1 MRATIHANSLAA
13 YHDGE
18 LGAFTKREQEILRVL
33 GGPGP
38 QITDRTCMK
47 LLGYTDMNAVRPR
60 ITELIAKG
68 VLCESGRVACPETGK
83 RVRQFSIAPLDN
95 GDYLPGFNAGGIA
108 MTDEQINR
116 REAQK

>member
-18 LGAFTKREQEILRVL
+18 LGAFTKRQREILGVL
-33 GGPGP
+33 GGTGP
-38 QITDRTCMK
+38 KITDRTCMK

-60 ITELIAKG
+60 ITELIKKG
-68 VLCESGRVACPETGK
+68 VLRESGQISCPETK
-83 RVRQFSIAPLDN
+83 KKVRQFSIAPLDN
-95 GDYLPGFNAGGIA
+95 GDYLPGFNTGGIA